1 MHFHVVQK
9 RVHGEPQHLDGVS
22 SLAYPSERPAFATVG
37 EAIDA
42 AMDSAL
48 LHWGTPAED
57 AVELALMAEI
67 GDGLELSEQGA
78 LASWVA
84 PGGDGAVW
92 SVQACDC
99 ADGTL
104 ALIFAHHRGR
114 G

>member
-1 MHFHVVQK
+1 MHFHVVEK
-9 RVHGEPQHLDGVS
+9 LVHGETHHLDGAT
-22 SLAYPSERPAFATVG
+22 SLAYPSDRPAYSTVG

-48 LHWGTPAED
+48 LRWGGTAED

-67 GDGLELSEQGA
+67 GDGLELSQQGA

-84 PGGDGAVW
+84 PDGDGAVW
-92 SVQACDC
+92 SVRACDC

-104 ALIFAHHRGR
+104 AQIFARHRSG
-114 G
+114 